1 MFHWTTKHGEVL
13 KLSEIGNNHLKN
25 IKLMLEKIKKKGYI
39 VEYVGD
45 IWGNDADC
53 DCDEIPW
60 SDAQE
65 KTLKI
70 IKKEIK
76 KRKGGGNFD

>member
-1 MFHWTTKHGEVL
+1 MLHWTTKNGEVL

-25 IKLMLEKIKKKGYI
+25 IKLMLEKIKKRGYI

-45 IWGNDADC
+45 MWGWDC
-53 DCDEIPW
+53 DMDWDEIPW
-60 SDAQE
+60 SDTQE
-65 KTLKI
+65 RTLKI

-76 KRKGGGNFD
+76 KRGEKI